1 MLLLASVGPNVDD
14 ARIKKIILS
23 GADVLR
29 FNFSY
34 YSTAD
39 NIQHIDRIQKLT
51 EELHSS
57 AEIMIDL
64 PLNKIRL
71 GDFENKIF
79 PTKENDIITMR
90 SGSFSPNCNEFVP
103 VNTQKLGDKV
113 QLNQT
118 ISLGDGQIL
127 LQVEDI
133 IDADTIKVR
142 VLNNGVIRY
151 LKTINIP
158 DRITDG
164 EMLSQ
169 YKSILQDVHALT
181 PKYIAISYISRG
193 FWLQIKPLLENKK
206 LKHNSRVIIIK
217 IEKDIPE
224 NELASIFDDE
234 LCDMVLLDRGELG
247 VNVPF
252 QKIGVIQEEM
262 IKLSKQSGKKIIIST
277 HILESTTNNFIPNR
291 SDILDLTHIVLSG
304 ADGIMFCDETGVGSR
319 PSYTISIA
327 KKIIEEVTRY
337 LKSR

>member
-1 MLLLASVGPNVDD
+1 MLLFASVGPNVDD

-34 YSTAD
+34 YSIAD
-39 NIQHIDRIQKLT
+39 NIQHLNRIQKLV

-79 PTKENDIITMR
+79 PIKENDIITMR
-90 SGSFSPNCNEFVP
+90 SASFSPDCNQFIP
-103 VNTQKLGDKV
+103 VNTPKLGDKV

-118 ISLGDGQIL
+118 MSLGDGQIL

-133 IDADTIKVR
+133 IDVETIKVR
-142 VLNNGVIRY
+142 ILNNGVIRY

-158 DRITDG
+158 NRITDE

-169 YKSILQDVHALT
+169 YRSILQDVKTLE
-181 PKYIAISYISRG
+181 PKYIAVSYISRG
-193 FWLQIKPLLENKK
+193 FWTRVKSLLQDKN
-206 LKHNSRVIIIK
+206 LKNGYHVIIK
-217 IEKDIPE
+217 IEKEVPE
-224 NELASIFDDE
+224 NELTGAFNDE
-234 LCDMVLLDRGELG
+234 LCDVVLLDRGELG

-252 QKIGVIQEEM
+252 QKIGIIQEEV
-262 IKLSKQSGKKIIIST
+262 IKLAKQSRKKIIIST
-277 HILESTTNNFIPNR
+277 QILESTMNSFIPGR

-304 ADGIMFCDETGVGSR
+304 ADGIMFCNETGFGSR
-319 PSYTISIA
+319 PSYTISVA
-327 KKIIEEVTRY
+327 KKIIEETTRY
-337 LKSR
+337 LNNK